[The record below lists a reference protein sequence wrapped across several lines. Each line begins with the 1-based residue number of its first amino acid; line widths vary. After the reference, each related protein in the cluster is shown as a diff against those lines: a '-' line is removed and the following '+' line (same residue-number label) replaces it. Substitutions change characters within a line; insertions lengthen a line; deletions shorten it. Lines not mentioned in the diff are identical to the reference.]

1 MMSAKLTMNILEFIG
16 FVVFLLVLFF
26 SMPEILPLLGLFINL
41 LGALICVAAAVFL
54 VLVAVAVIAVVLLA
68 VLVVSIIV
76 AVLSTIGWLVSS
88 VWNAL
93 TPSVLSISR
102 QQGSFLFLSVL
113 VCIEVFKA
121 HKVYKQTKKTDDPKV
136 KS

>member
-1 MMSAKLTMNILEFIG
+1 MLKFIG

-68 VLVVSIIV
+68 VLMVSIIV
-76 AVLSTIGWLVSS
+76 AVLSAIGWLVSS
-88 VWNAL
+88 AWNAL
-93 TPSVLSISR
+93 TPSAISING
-102 QQGSFLFLSVL
+102 QQGLLLLLSVL
-113 VCIEVFKA
+113 ICIEVFKA
-121 HKVYKQTKKTDDPKV
+121 RKACKQAKKTDDPKV
-136 KS
+136 FKS